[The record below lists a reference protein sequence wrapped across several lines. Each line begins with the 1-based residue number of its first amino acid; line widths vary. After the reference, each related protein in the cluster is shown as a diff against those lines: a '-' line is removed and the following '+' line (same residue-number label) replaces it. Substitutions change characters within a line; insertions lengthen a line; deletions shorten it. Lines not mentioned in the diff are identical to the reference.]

1 MERHTLRRLALGF
14 LQHLLAMCIMAALAA
29 ILFHSYLTVQTMDG
43 PTTYALAPLDSEPE
57 FEDSDLFQ
65 NIFQT
70 AVADITRLVVIK
82 GQLETGGEFDS
93 SKLIDVTEYANR
105 KGNGNDCPV
114 TAVYELEDLI
124 KWGKYGVEYTN
135 RAMSMSD
142 FVNYFGP
149 ATSPYNFEL
158 KDGELTFIGFY
169 DEAFVPEIK
178 RYYSNSAGSKAAGG
192 GEEDERY
199 ASKSEEELEAI
210 MAAMNLYTEEQ
221 LEDMAFS
228 YILGAI
234 PEDIVDVSRE
244 DDGSVTVYFP
254 MLNGRYE
261 TADKERQITA
271 YAGNWIEYMQL
282 QNNIVDAVTG
292 LSASY
297 VLYQNCNNLYQSNSN
312 LKYMVRVVTD
322 DGIMHTYTNQEEL
335 AELADAAVTDYFSEY
350 RRYFIYYP
358 DSLEFT
364 GNSSLTE
371 TDIHNY
377 LSEYDYA
384 YPESTHIWIG
394 VDTTYA
400 EPGDAFYSA
409 HILFENIVPNITG
422 IVVTIGFLFGVWLI
436 IAGYLTATAGTAYDS
451 ESNVTHY
458 LNRFDHLWTEVFVVV
473 CGLFWMAAAYGWQH
487 LLEIADRV
495 YENHALNIMGVTGAQ
510 TYEYGSFA
518 LYGGALSLG
527 LCILWYSLVR
537 RVKSGNLWA
546 DSLIH
551 WILISCQRA
560 IRFVLTHQNAAV
572 STLLPYNAFLLA
584 NLFGI
589 WGCIRL
595 WEYRGWAILL
605 GAALVVMDGLV
616 GVLMFKHNGEW
627 LDIVDAIKR
636 IRDGEVDFKLDV
648 ESLHGSNREMAD
660 AVNNI
665 GEGISKAVN
674 TSMKDEQMK
683 TDLITNVSHDIK
695 TPLTSII
702 SYVDLLKRVG
712 IEEEPARSYIEVLD
726 SKSQRLKQLTDDLVE
741 ASKLSSGN
749 IEFELERLN
758 LAELLNQVIGELS
771 DRLEQKGLQV
781 FFDGGDRP
789 AYIYA
794 DSRRMWRVMEN
805 LFNNVYKYAMENTR
819 VYIDLAVEEHEN
831 GNIVEASLKNISER
845 QMNIKADDLTE
856 RFIRGD
862 ASRTTEGSGLGLYI
876 TKNLVQAQNG
886 EFDIRLD
893 GDLFKAVMRFPEY
906 VEEPEQ
912 QTEEPGAEDERGEA

>member
-1 MERHTLRRLALGF
+1 MEKHTLRRLILGV
-14 LQHLLAMCIMAALAA
+14 LQHLLAMCIMVALAT
-29 ILFHSYLTVQTMDG
+29 ILFNSYLTVQTMDG
-43 PTTYALAPLDSEPE
+43 PKTYALSPLDAEPE
-57 FEDSDLFQ
+57 FEDSDLFRD
-65 NIFQT
+65 IFQT

-82 GQLETGGEFDS
+82 GQLETDGVFDS
-93 SKLIDVTEYANR
+93 SKLIDVTEYAGR
-105 KGNGNDCPV
+105 KGTGNNCPV
-114 TAVYELEDLI
+114 TAVYELENLI

-149 ATSPYNFEL
+149 AVSPYNFEL
-158 KDGELTFIGFY
+158 NAGGELSFIGFY

-178 RYYSNSAGSKAAGG
+178 RYYSKSASGI
-192 GEEDERY
+192 EESEGKKVR
-199 ASKSEEELEAI
+199 SEEELAAI
-210 MAAMNLYTEEQ
+210 ESAKNLYSEEQ

-228 YILGAI
+228 YILQKI
-234 PEDIVDVSRE
+234 PGDMVDVSRE

-254 MLNGRYE
+254 MLNGHYE
-261 TADKERQITA
+261 TADKEKRITA

-282 QNNIVDAVTG
+282 QSNIVDTING

-297 VLYQNCNNLYQSNSN
+297 TLYQNCNSLYQSNSN
-312 LKYMVRVVTD
+312 LKYVMRVVTD
-322 DGIMHTYTNQEEL
+322 DGITRTYTNQEEL
-335 AELADAAVTDYFSEY
+335 AGLPDEAITEYFSEY

-371 TDIHNY
+371 MDIHNY
-377 LSEYDYA
+377 LNEYNYA

-394 VDTTYA
+394 VDTSYA
-400 EPGDAFYSA
+400 VPGDAFYSA

-422 IVVTIGFLFGVWLI
+422 IMVTIGFLAGLWIL
-436 IAGYLTATAGTAYDS
+436 IAGYLTVTAGTAYDS
-451 ESNVTHY
+451 EGNIHHY
-458 LNRFDHLWTEVFVVV
+458 LNGFDHIWTEVFTVFCVLLV
-473 CGLFWMAAAYGWQH
+473 YAARYGGQY
-487 LLEIADRV
+487 LLMIADTV

-510 TYEYGSFA
+510 TYEYGSYAAF
-518 LYGGALSLG
+518 GGALSLC
-527 LCILWYSLVR
+527 LCIVWYSLIR
-537 RVKSGNLWA
+537 RIKSGNLWR
-546 DSLIH
+546 DSFVH
-551 WILISCQRA
+551 WIVVSFQKALA
-560 IRFVLTHQNAAV
+560 FVLTHHNAAV
-572 STLLPYNAFLLA
+572 STLIPYNIFLIV

-589 WGCIRL
+589 WGCMRL
-595 WEYRGWAILL
+595 WQYRLWAILL
-605 GAALVVMDGLV
+605 GVFLIVLDGLV
-616 GVLMFKHNGEW
+616 GVLLFKHNGEW
-627 LDIVDAIKR
+627 LDIVDAIRR

-648 ESLHGSNREMAD
+648 NSLHGSNREMAD

-702 SYVDLLKRVG
+702 SYVDLLKRLGV
-712 IEEEPARSYIEVLD
+712 EEEPAKSYIDVLD

-749 IEFELERLN
+749 IELNMERLN

-771 DRLEQKGLQV
+771 DHLGEKGLQI
-781 FFDGGDRP
+781 FFDGGSEP

-819 VYIDLAVEEHEN
+819 VYIDLTVEEHEE
-831 GNIVEASLKNISER
+831 GNIVEISLKNISER
-845 QMNIKADDLTE
+845 QMNIKAADLTE

-876 TKNLVQAQNG
+876 TKNLVRAQNG

-893 GDLFKAVMRFPEY
+893 GDLFKAVMRFPEHIPEHIIETGN
-906 VEEPEQ
+906 EE
-912 QTEEPGAEDERGEA
+912 

>member
-1 MERHTLRRLALGF
+1 MEKQTLKRLVLGF
-14 LQHLLAMCIMAALAA
+14 LQHLLAMCIMVALAA

-43 PTTYALAPLDSEPE
+43 PTTYALAPLDAEPE
-57 FEDSDLFQ
+57 FEDSDLFRD
-65 NIFQT
+65 IFQT

-82 GQLETGGEFDS
+82 GQLETGGEFDT

-105 KGNGNDCPV
+105 KGNGNNCPV

-149 ATSPYNFEL
+149 AASPYNFEI
-158 KDGELTFIGFY
+158 KDGELVFAGFY
-169 DEAFVPEIK
+169 DEAFTPKIR
-178 RYYSNSAGSKAAGG
+178 RYYSNSVGDRAASD
-192 GEEDERY
+192 GEEGESAVLRTG
-199 ASKSEEELEAI
+199 EEMEVIED
-210 MAAMNLYTEEQ
+210 AMKLYTEEQ

-228 YILGAI
+228 YIMGGI
-234 PEDIVDVSRE
+234 PVDSVDVSRE
-244 DDGSVTVYFP
+244 DDGSVTVYFS

-261 TADKERQITA
+261 TADKEKKITA

-282 QNNIVDAVTG
+282 QSNVADAITG
-292 LSASY
+292 LSTSY
-297 VLYQNCNNLYQSNSN
+297 TLYQNCNDLYQRNSN
-312 LKYMVRVVTD
+312 LKYMVRVVTE
-322 DGIMHTYTNQEEL
+322 DGIMHAYTNQEGMGEMT
-335 AELADAAVTDYFSEY
+335 DAAITDYFSEY

-358 DSLEFT
+358 DSLEFM

-371 TDIHNY
+371 EDIHRY
-377 LSEYDYA
+377 LNEYDYA
-384 YPESTHIWIG
+384 YPEATHIWIG

-400 EPGDAFYSA
+400 EPGDAFYNA
-409 HILFENIVPNITG
+409 YVLFNNIVPNITG
-422 IVVTIGFLFGVWLI
+422 IIVTIVFLFGLWLI
-436 IAGYLTATAGTAYDS
+436 IAGYLTVTAGAAWDG
-451 ESNVTHY
+451 EGNLTHY
-458 LNRFDHLWTEVFVVV
+458 LNSFDHLWTEIFAAGCVA
-473 CGLFWMAAAYGWQH
+473 LWMAAIYGYRY
-487 LLEIADRV
+487 LLTIADTV
-495 YENHALNIMGVTGAQ
+495 YENHTLNSMGVTGAQ
-510 TYEYGSFA
+510 TYEYGAFA
-518 LYGGALSLG
+518 VYGGVLSLS
-527 LCILWYSLVR
+527 LCIFWYSLVR
-537 RVKSGNLWA
+537 RLKSGNLWS

-551 WILISCQRA
+551 WIWVSCQKA
-560 IRFVLTHQNAAV
+560 VHFVLTHHNAAV
-572 STLLPYNAFLLA
+572 STLIPYNGFLLI
-584 NLFGI
+584 NLLGI
-589 WGCIRL
+589 WGCSRL
-595 WEYRGWAILL
+595 WEYRGRAIVL
-605 GAALVVMDGLV
+605 GAVLVVLDGLV
-616 GVLMFKHNGEW
+616 GVFMFKHNGEW
-627 LDIVDAIKR
+627 LDIVDAIRR

-660 AVNNI
+660 AINNI

-702 SYVDLLKRVG
+702 NYVDLLKRVG
-712 IEEEPARSYIEVLD
+712 IKEEPARGYIEVLD

-749 IEFELERLN
+749 IEFNMERLN
-758 LAELLNQVIGELS
+758 LAELMNQVIGELS
-771 DRLEQKGLQV
+771 ERLEDRGLQIV
-781 FFDGGDRP
+781 FDGGDRT

-805 LFNNVYKYAMENTR
+805 LFNNIYKYTMENTR
-819 VYIDLAVEEHEN
+819 VYIDLILEEHEN
-831 GNIVEASLKNISER
+831 GNIVEVSLKNISER

-862 ASRTTEGSGLGLYI
+862 DSRTTEGSGLGLYI
-876 TKNLVQAQNG
+876 TKNLIQAQNG

-906 VEEPEQ
+906 VEEVK
-912 QTEEPGAEDERGEA
+912 EPDSD

>member
-1 MERHTLRRLALGF
+1 MKKNTLQRLILG
-14 LQHLLAMCIMAALAA
+14 LIQHLLAMCIMAALAA

-43 PTTYALAPLDSEPE
+43 PTTYALAPLDTEPE
-57 FEDSDLFQ
+57 FEDSRLFSD
-65 NIFQT
+65 IFQT

-82 GQLETGGEFDS
+82 EQLETGGEFDP
-93 SKLIDVTEYANR
+93 SKLIDVTEYADR
-105 KGNGNDCPV
+105 KGSGNGCPV

-124 KWGKYGVEYTN
+124 KWGKYGVEFTN

-149 ATSPYNFEL
+149 AVSADNFEL
-158 KDGELTFIGFY
+158 RDGELAFAGFY
-169 DEAFVPEIK
+169 DEVFTPKIK
-178 RYYSNSAGSKAAGG
+178 RYYSNSAGGRTASGEGDAAAAPRTA
-192 GEEDERY
+192 DET
-199 ASKSEEELEAI
+199 
-210 MAAMNLYTEEQ
+210 AAVENAMKLYNNEQ

-228 YILGAI
+228 YILAQI
-234 PEDIVDVSRE
+234 PEDAVDVSRE

-261 TADKERQITA
+261 TADKEKKITA

-282 QNNIVDAVTG
+282 QNNIVEAVTG

-297 VLYQNCNNLYQSNSN
+297 ESYQNCNHLYQGNSN
-312 LKYMVRVVTD
+312 LKYMMRVVTE
-322 DGIMHTYTNQEEL
+322 DGIVHTYTNEPDVEGMTD
-335 AELADAAVTDYFSEY
+335 AEATDYFSEF

-394 VDTTYA
+394 VDTSYSQ
-400 EPGDAFYSA
+400 PGDAFYSA

-422 IVVTIGFLFGVWLI
+422 IIVAIAFLLCLWLI
-436 IAGYLTATAGTAYDS
+436 IAGYLTVTAGVVRDGEGNIA
-451 ESNVTHY
+451 HY
-458 LNRFDHLWTEVFVVV
+458 LNGFDHIWSEVFAI
-473 CGLFWMAAAYGWQH
+473 CCAALWIAAVYGYRY
-487 LLEIADRV
+487 LLTIADKV
-495 YENHALNIMGVTGAQ
+495 YENHVFSMGVTGAQ
-510 TYEYGSFA
+510 NYEYGIYA
-518 LYGGALSLG
+518 AYGGLLSFLV
-527 LCILWYSLVR
+527 CVLWYSLVR
-537 RVKSGNLWA
+537 RVKSANLWT

-551 WILISCQRA
+551 WALGSCRRA
-560 IRFVLTHQNAAV
+560 IQFVLTHHNAAV
-572 STLLPYNAFLLA
+572 NTLLPYNTFLLI
-584 NLFGI
+584 NLLGA
-589 WGCIRL
+589 WGCPRL
-595 WEYRGWAILL
+595 WQSSREWAFVL
-605 GAALVVMDGLV
+605 GAALVALDGLT
-616 GVLMFKHNGEW
+616 GVFLFKHNGEW
-627 LDIVDAIKR
+627 LDISDAIRR
-636 IRDGEVDFKLDV
+636 IRDGEVDFKLDA

-702 SYVDLLKRVG
+702 SYVDLLKRAG
-712 IEEEPARSYIEVLD
+712 IEDEPARSYIEVLD

-749 IEFELERLN
+749 IEFDLERLN
-758 LAELLNQVIGELS
+758 LAELLNQMIGEMS
-771 DRLEQKGLQV
+771 ERFQDKGLQIV
-781 FFDGGDRP
+781 FDGGDRP

-805 LFNNVYKYAMENTR
+805 LFNNIYKYTMENTR
-819 VYIDLAVEEHEN
+819 VYIDLTIEEHEN

-845 QMNIKADDLTE
+845 QMNIKAADLTE

-862 ASRTTEGSGLGLYI
+862 DSRTTEGSGLGLYI
-876 TKNLVQAQNG
+876 TKNLIQAQNG

-893 GDLFKAVMRFPEY
+893 GDLFKAVMRFPEFAQ
-906 VEEPEQ
+906 EKP
-912 QTEEPGAEDERGEA
+912 AD

>member
-14 LQHLLAMCIMAALAA
+14 LQHLLAMCIMVALAA

-43 PTTYALAPLDSEPE
+43 PVTYALAPLDAEPE
-57 FEDSDLFQ
+57 FEDSKLFGD
-65 NIFQT
+65 IFQT

-93 SKLIDVTEYANR
+93 SKLIDVTEYASR
-105 KGNGNDCPV
+105 KGNGNGCPV
-114 TAVYELEDLI
+114 TVSYELEDLI

-149 ATSPYNFEL
+149 AVSPYNYEL
-158 KDGELTFIGFY
+158 IGGELVFAGFN
-169 DEAFVPEIK
+169 DEAFEPEIK
-178 RYYSNSAGSKAAGG
+178 RYYSNSANGRTVS
-192 GEEDERY
+192 GEESED
-199 ASKSEEELEAI
+199 ATPKTEEELKSIEEA
-210 MAAMNLYTEEQ
+210 MDLYTQGQ

-228 YILGAI
+228 YIMAGI
-234 PEDIVDVSRE
+234 PGDMVDVSRE

-261 TADKERQITA
+261 TADKEKQITK

-282 QNNIVDAVTG
+282 QNNVVDAITG
-292 LSASY
+292 LSSSY
-297 VLYQNCNNLYQSNSN
+297 IMYQNCNNLYQRNSN
-312 LKYMVRVVTD
+312 LKYMVRVVTE
-322 DGIMHTYTNQEEL
+322 DGIMHAYTNEEKV
-335 AELADAAVTDYFSEY
+335 EGMTDDEVTDYFSEF

-371 TDIHNY
+371 ADIHSY
-377 LSEYDYA
+377 LNEYDYA
-384 YPESTHIWIG
+384 YPEATHIWIG
-394 VDTTYA
+394 VDTSYSS
-400 EPGDAFYSA
+400 PGDAFYSA
-409 HILFENIVPNITG
+409 YVLFENIVPNITG
-422 IVVTIGFLFGVWLI
+422 IMVAIGFLFALWLI
-436 IAGYLTATAGTAYDS
+436 ITGYLTVTAGVAHDS
-451 ESNVTHY
+451 EGNVTHY
-458 LNRFDHLWTEVFVVV
+458 LNGFDHAWTEVFVVCCV
-473 CGLFWMAAAYGWQH
+473 ALWLAATYGYRY
-487 LLEIADRV
+487 LLSIADTV
-495 YENHALNIMGVTGAQ
+495 YETHTLNSMGVTGAQ

-518 LYGGALSLG
+518 VYGGLLSFF
-527 LCILWYSLVR
+527 LCVFWYSLVR

-546 DSLIH
+546 DSLVH
-551 WILISCQRA
+551 WFLTSCQRA
-560 IRFVLTHQNAAV
+560 VQFVLTHQNAAV
-572 STLLPYNAFLLA
+572 STLIPYNFFLLV
-584 NLFGI
+584 NLLGA

-595 WEYRGWAILL
+595 WESRGWAILL
-605 GAALVVMDGLV
+605 GAGLIVFDGLV

-627 LDIVDAIKR
+627 LDISDAIRR

-702 SYVDLLKRVG
+702 SYVDLLKRAG
-712 IEEEPARSYIEVLD
+712 IKEEPVRSYIEVLD

-749 IEFELERLN
+749 IEFEMERLN
-758 LAELLNQVIGELS
+758 LAELLNQMIGELS
-771 DRLEQKGLQV
+771 ERFEDRGLQIV
-781 FFDGGDRP
+781 FDGGDKP

-805 LFNNVYKYAMENTR
+805 LFNNICKYTMENTR

-845 QMNIKADDLTE
+845 QMNIKAADLTE

-862 ASRTTEGSGLGLYI
+862 DSRTTEGSGLGLYI

-906 VEEPEQ
+906 VEDAGQGTP
-912 QTEEPGAEDERGEA
+912 DK